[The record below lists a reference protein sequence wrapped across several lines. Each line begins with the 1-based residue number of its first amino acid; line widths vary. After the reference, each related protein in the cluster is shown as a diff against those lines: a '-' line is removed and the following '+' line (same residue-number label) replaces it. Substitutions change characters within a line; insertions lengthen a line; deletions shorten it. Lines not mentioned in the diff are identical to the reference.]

1 MIVLNNKDWNTL
13 TKIEGMRRGAFPS
26 RLFNISLKTVGIILV
41 AIFFIVPIIRL
52 VMMSFTTEEG
62 FSLQYYQEIL
72 QDQRTWQVLKNTLI
86 IVTGS
91 TIIAFILGT
100 FFAWIVAYTDIRMKR
115 LIQLF
120 VFLPF
125 VIPSY
130 ITSLA
135 WVQFFGPGGLM
146 ERMVAFLSL
155 PSLSWDLYSMSG
167 IIFVMGISHFP
178 LVYLFSIHVFR
189 KIPREIELAAQISG
203 STRWNTFKK
212 IILPMALPGIVGGS
226 FIAFLGSLDNFG
238 IPAFLGT
245 PADIPVLSTYIY
257 QQVIGFG
264 TSAFNHAAVLSMIL
278 GGVAV
283 TGLFVQW
290 LLLRKSKQV
299 ETTKLDY
306 TPRYTLGKK
315 RIVVESMMW
324 LFFAVTSIFPLIS
337 MAMLSFL
344 RAYGLDF
351 LPENFSL
358 KNYQYIL
365 TSNSTID
372 AIFTSMKLASVTAVI
387 GIIAG
392 TIFAYLRI
400 RKTNTTIKVMETAI
414 TVPYAL
420 PGMVLALAMIF
431 AWMEP
436 IKGWNPGIYGSAII
450 LYIAYITRFLILQ
463 IRSGVTAFQ
472 QIDIQIEE
480 AARVSGTNGIGKW
493 KKILIPLITPGI
505 LGGALLVFLSA
516 LSELTVSSLLYAST
530 SETIGVSILS
540 FQQSGYSLYATAFS
554 SIIVALIMLGYL
566 VLFAVQRFW
575 SRKVDKSK

>member
-1 MIVLNNKDWNTL
+1 
-13 TKIEGMRRGAFPS
+13 MRRGAFPS
-26 RLFNISLKTVGIILV
+26 RLFNISLKTVGVILV

-72 QDQRTWQVLKNTLI
+72 QDQQTWQVLKNTLI

-91 TIIAFILGT
+91 TVIAFILGT

-115 LIQLF
+115 LVQLF

-189 KIPREIELAAQISG
+189 KIPREMELAAQISG

-306 TPRYTLGKK
+306 TPRYILGEK

>member
-1 MIVLNNKDWNTL
+1 
-13 TKIEGMRRGAFPS
+13 MRRGAFPS

>member
-1 MIVLNNKDWNTL
+1 
-13 TKIEGMRRGAFPS
+13 
-26 RLFNISLKTVGIILV
+26 
-41 AIFFIVPIIRL
+41 
-52 VMMSFTTEEG
+52 
-62 FSLQYYQEIL
+62 
-72 QDQRTWQVLKNTLI
+72 
-86 IVTGS
+86 
-91 TIIAFILGT
+91 
-100 FFAWIVAYTDIRMKR
+100 
-115 LIQLF
+115 
-120 VFLPF
+120 
-125 VIPSY
+125 
-130 ITSLA
+130 
-135 WVQFFGPGGLM
+135 
-146 ERMVAFLSL
+146 
-155 PSLSWDLYSMSG
+155 MSG

-189 KIPREIELAAQISG
+189 KIPREMELAAQISG

-212 IILPMALPGIVGGS
+212 IILPMALPSIVGGS

-306 TPRYTLGKK
+306 TPRYILGKK

-436 IKGWNPGIYGSAII
+436 IKGWNP
-450 LYIAYITRFLILQ
+450 
-463 IRSGVTAFQ
+463 
-472 QIDIQIEE
+472 
-480 AARVSGTNGIGKW
+480 
-493 KKILIPLITPGI
+493 
-505 LGGALLVFLSA
+505 
-516 LSELTVSSLLYAST
+516 
-530 SETIGVSILS
+530 
-540 FQQSGYSLYATAFS
+540 
-554 SIIVALIMLGYL
+554 
-566 VLFAVQRFW
+566 
-575 SRKVDKSK
+575 